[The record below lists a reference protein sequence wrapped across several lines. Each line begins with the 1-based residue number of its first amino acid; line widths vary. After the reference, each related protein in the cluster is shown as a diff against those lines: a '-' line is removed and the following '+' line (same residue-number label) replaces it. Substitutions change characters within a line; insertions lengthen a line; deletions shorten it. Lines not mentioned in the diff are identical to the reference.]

1 MDHKVYEN
9 NMIDF
14 VNQRSKEKEQGRMAE
29 ENATREEQAYILHCY
44 RINAAVK
51 IVVWLAAFL
60 CALVCMFY
68 LNWLG
73 IAPPELPAAI
83 CGVVGL
89 VTGLRVNALARAC
102 RK

>member
-14 VNQRSKEKEQGRMAE
+14 VNHHSKEKEQGRMAE
-29 ENATREEQAYILHCY
+29 ADAAREEQGYYLHCY
-44 RINAAVK
+44 RVNAAIK

-60 CALVCMFY
+60 CAVVGMFY
-68 LNWLG
+68 LNWLS

-83 CGVVGL
+83 CAVVGL
-89 VTGLRVNALARAC
+89 VTGLRVNALARAF

>member
-1 MDHKVYEN
+1 MDHKEYEE
-9 NMIDF
+9 NMMKF
-14 VNQRSKEKEQGRMAE
+14 VNRHTAMAE
-29 ENATREEQAYILHCY
+29 KARLEAHIAAEEARVAVVHCQK
-44 RINAAVK
+44 INAGIK
-51 IVVWLAAFL
+51 IGVWIATFL
-60 CALVCMFY
+60 CAMVVMFY

-89 VTGLRVNALARAC
+89 VTGLRVNALARAF